1 MRRLLALFLALPCA
15 LVAETP
21 PPTYD
26 IVIYGGTSAA
36 VIAAVQAKKMGKT
49 VIVISPDKH
58 LGGLS
63 SGGLGFTD
71 SGDKSV
77 IGGLSRDFYHRV
89 WQTYQQ
95 PSAWKHE
102 AKEKFGNKGQG
113 TVAMDATERT
123 MWIFEPSVAEKVFE
137 DYVKEFKLTIE
148 RNEWLDRAHG
158 VEKQDGRIIAITTLS
173 KRRFAGR
180 MFIDATYEGDLM
192 AAAGVS
198 YTFGREPNA
207 AFDETLNGIQLGH
220 AKSHQ
225 FAGKVDP
232 YVIEGDPKS
241 GLLPRI
247 QNIPVGGQDGA
258 GDKKI
263 QAYNFRMCLTKV
275 AANRVEFPQPPGYDP
290 KQYALLARA
299 LAQGATHVFGK
310 FDLIPNAKTDTNNH
324 GPFSTDNI
332 GMNWDYPDAS
342 YERRREIIAEHRQY
356 QQGYLYFL
364 ANDASVPAKIR
375 EGFAQWGLAKDEFT
389 DNAHWPHQIYVREAR
404 RMTADV
410 VVNENHLKRK
420 IPTPRSVG
428 MGSYNMDSHNVQRIV
443 VKDAD
448 GKAYVRNEGDV
459 QVNPGRP
466 YPIEYGSI
474 IPKKDQCT
482 NLLVP
487 VCVSCTHIAYGSIR
501 MEPVF
506 MILGQSAATAAS
518 LAIDQ
523 KIAVQ
528 DVAYADLSAKLLAD
542 GQVLDRAAGPKAIR
556 REGKEL
562 PGITVDDADAKVTG
576 NWTESVASA
585 AFIGTGYRHDSKG
598 EHGPMTA
605 RFEAKLPKSGKYEVF
620 LALVPNINR
629 ASNAPVTIAHAGG
642 NTVLKVNLRD
652 KTANNLFSLGVYTF
666 DASQPASLT
675 IGNQGADGYVVIDAV
690 NWVPKP

>member
-1 MRRLLALFLALPCA
+1 MRRLFALFLALPCA

-36 VIAAVQAKKMGKT
+36 IIAAVQAKKMGKT
-49 VIVISPDKH
+49 VIVVSPDQH

-63 SGGLGFTD
+63 SGGLGWTD

-77 IGGLSRDFYHRV
+77 IGGLARDFYHRV
-89 WQTYQQ
+89 WQVYQQ
-95 PSAWKHE
+95 PRAWKHE
-102 AKEKFGNKGQG
+102 EREKFGNKGQG
-113 TVAMDATERT
+113 TVAMDAGSRT
-123 MWIFEPSVAEKVFE
+123 MWIFEPSVAEQVFE
-137 DYVKEFKLTIE
+137 GYVKEFGLVVE
-148 RNEWLDRAHG
+148 RDEWLDRAQG
-158 VEKQDGRIIAITTLS
+158 VAKTDGRITSLRTLS
-173 KRRFAGR
+173 GKTYRGR

-198 YTFGREPNA
+198 YTFGREANA
-207 AFDETLNGIQLGH
+207 AFGETLNGIQLAH

-232 YVIEGDPKS
+232 YVVEGDPKS

-247 QNIPVGGQDGA
+247 QDVPVGGQDGEA
-258 GDKKI
+258 DKKI

-389 DNAHWPHQIYVREAR
+389 DNGHWPHQIYVREAR

-443 VKDAD
+443 VKDAN

-466 YPIEYGSI
+466 YPIDYGALT
-474 IPKKDQCT
+474 PKKEQCA

-506 MILGQSAATAAS
+506 MILGQSAATAAC
-518 LAIDQ
+518 LALDEQ
-523 KIAVQ
+523 VAVQ
-528 DVAYADLSAKLLAD
+528 DVPYAGLLARLQAD
-542 GQVLDRAAGPKAIR
+542 GQIVDRLVVRNTRKDGAP
-556 REGKEL
+556 L
-562 PGITVDDADAKVTG
+562 PGVTVDDADAKLSGT
-576 NWTESVASA
+576 WTESTASP
-585 AFIGTGYRHDSKG
+585 AFVGHGYRHDAKG
-598 EHGPMTA
+598 EHGAVSA
-605 RFEAKLPKSGKYEVF
+605 RFETTLPKAGRYEVF
-620 LALVPNINR
+620 LALVPNPNR
-629 ASNAPVTIAHAGG
+629 ATHAEVRIDHAAGP
-642 NTVLKVNLRD
+642 TTRTVNLAKGPAD
-652 KTANNLFSLGVYTF
+652 NLVSLGTYDF
-666 DASQPASLT
+666 DGRAPAAVTLT
-675 IGNQGADGYVVIDAV
+675 NTGANGFVVIDAV
-690 NWVPKP
+690 NWQAR

>member
-1 MRRLLALFLALPCA
+1 MRRLLLLLLTIPS
-15 LVAETP
+15 LIQAEAP
-21 PPTYD
+21 QPTYD
-26 IVIYGGTSAA
+26 VVIYGGTSAA
-36 VIAAVQAKKMGKT
+36 IIAAVQAKKMGKT
-49 VIVISPDKH
+49 VIVVSPDHH

-89 WQTYQQ
+89 WQAYQT
-95 PSAWKHE
+95 PGAWKHE
-102 AKEKFGNKGQG
+102 AKEQFGNKGQG
-113 TVAMDATERT
+113 TVAMDASART
-123 MWIFEPSVAEKVFE
+123 MWIFEPSVAEKIFE
-137 DYVKEFKLTIE
+137 NYVKEFQLTVE
-148 RNEWLDRAHG
+148 RDEWLDRAQG
-158 VEKQDGRIIAITTLS
+158 VEKQDGRIVAMTTLS
-173 KRRFAGR
+173 HRRFAGR
-180 MFIDATYEGDLM
+180 VFIDATYEGDLM

-198 YTFGREPNA
+198 YTVGREPNA
-207 AFDETLNGIQLGH
+207 AFHETLNGIQLGH

-247 QNIPVGGQDGA
+247 QNIPSGGQDGA
-258 GDKKI
+258 GDQKI
-263 QAYNFRMCLTKV
+263 QAYNFRMCLTKI
-275 AANRVEFPQPPGYDP
+275 AANRVEFPKPPRYDP
-290 KQYALLARA
+290 KQYALLART
-299 LAQGATHVFGK
+299 LQQGSTHVFGK
-310 FDLIPNAKTDTNNH
+310 FDRIPNAKTDTNNH
-324 GPFSTDNI
+324 GPFSTDNL

-364 ANDASVPAKIR
+364 ANDPSVPAKIR

-389 DNAHWPHQIYVREAR
+389 DNANWPHQIYVREAR
-404 RMTADV
+404 RMTTDV

-420 IPTPRSVG
+420 IPTPRSIG

-448 GKAYVRNEGDV
+448 GKASVRNEGDV

-466 YPIEYGSI
+466 YPIEYGSLV
-474 IPKKDQCT
+474 PKRDQCT

-506 MILGQSAATAAS
+506 MILGQSAATAAC

-542 GQVLDRAAGPKAIR
+542 GQILDRPGRPKTVSRNA
-556 REGKEL
+556 KEL
-562 PGITVDDADAKVTG
+562 PGITVDDTDAKITG
-576 NWTESVASA
+576 IWTESDA
-585 AFIGTGYRHDSKG
+585 ATSFIGSGYLHEAKG
-598 EHGPMTA
+598 EHGPASA
-605 RFEAKLPKSGKYEVF
+605 RFEAKLPKSGQYEVF
-620 LALVPNINR
+620 LALVPNPNR
-629 ASNAPVTIAHAGG
+629 ASNVPVTIIHAGG
-642 NTVLKVNLRD
+642 TTEKKVSLKE
-652 KTANNLFSLGVYTF
+652 KTATNLLSLGVYTF
-666 DASQPASLT
+666 DATQPASVTLS
-675 IGNQGADGYVVIDAV
+675 NQGADGYVVIDAA
-690 NWVPKP
+690 NWTPRP

>member
-1 MRRLLALFLALPCA
+1 MLRLFALLLALPGLLR
-15 LVAETP
+15 AEAP
-21 PPTYD
+21 QPTYD
-26 IVIYGGTSAA
+26 IVVYGGTSAA
-36 VIAAVQAKKMGKT
+36 IIAAVQAKKMGKT
-49 VIVISPDKH
+49 VIVVSPDQH

-89 WQTYQQ
+89 WQAYQK
-95 PSAWKHE
+95 PEAWKHE

-113 TVAMDATERT
+113 TVAMDASERT

-137 DYVKEFKLTIE
+137 DYVKENQLIVE

-158 VEKQDGRIIAITTLS
+158 VEKQDGRIVAITTLS

-198 YTFGREPNA
+198 YTVGREANA
-207 AFDETLNGIQLGH
+207 AFDETLNGIQLAH

-225 FAGKVDP
+225 FTGKVDP
-232 YVIEGDPKS
+232 YLIEGDPKS

-247 QNIPVGGQDGA
+247 QEGPVGGKDGD

-275 AANRVEFPQPPGYDP
+275 AANRVEFPKPPGYDP

-299 LAQGATHVFGK
+299 LAQGSTHVFGK

-364 ANDASVPAKIR
+364 ANDPSVPAKIR

-389 DNAHWPHQIYVREAR
+389 DNGHWPHQIYVREAR

-448 GKAYVRNEGDV
+448 GRAYVRNEGDV

-466 YPIEYGSI
+466 YPIEYGSL
-474 IPKKDQCT
+474 IPKKAQCT

-523 KIAVQ
+523 KVAVQ
-528 DVAYADLSAKLLAD
+528 DVPYADLSAKLLAD
-542 GQVLDRAAGPKAIR
+542 GQILDRAAAPKAAR
-556 REGKEL
+556 REGNQL
-562 PGITVDDADAKVTG
+562 PGITVDDAEAKVTG
-576 NWTESVASA
+576 TWTESVASPS
-585 AFIGTGYRHDSKG
+585 FIGAGYRHDGKG
-598 EHGPMTA
+598 EHGPVTA
-605 RFEAKLPKSGKYEVF
+605 RFETKLPQPGKYEVF
-620 LALVPNINR
+620 LAVVPNANR
-629 ASNAPVTIAHAGG
+629 ASNAAVTIAHAGG
-642 NTVLKVNLRD
+642 TTAKKVNLKD
-652 KTANNLFSLGVYTF
+652 KTPTNLLSLGIYSF
-666 DASQPASLT
+666 ADNRPASVT
-675 IGNQGADGYVVIDAV
+675 IDNQGADGYVVIDAV
-690 NWVPKP
+690 NWVLKP

>member
-1 MRRLLALFLALPCA
+1 MRRLLALFCSLPAL
-15 LVAETP
+15 LRAEAP
-21 PPTYD
+21 APTYD
-26 IVIYGGTSAA
+26 VVVYGGTSAA
-36 VIAAVQAKKMGKT
+36 IIAAVQAKKMGKT

-89 WQTYQQ
+89 WQAYQQ
-95 PSAWKHE
+95 PGAWKHE

-148 RNEWLDRAHG
+148 RNEWLDRTHG
-158 VEKQDGRIIAITTLS
+158 VEKKDGRIIAITTLS

-247 QNIPVGGQDGA
+247 QDIPVGGQDGA

-275 AANRVEFPQPPGYDP
+275 AANRVEFPKPPGYDP

-299 LAQGATHVFGK
+299 LAQGSTYVFGK

-364 ANDASVPAKIR
+364 ANDPSVPAKIR
-375 EGFAQWGLAKDEFT
+375 ESFAQWGLAKDEFT
-389 DNAHWPHQIYVREAR
+389 DNGHWPHQIYVREAR

-443 VKDAD
+443 VRDAD

-466 YPIEYGSI
+466 YPIDYGALT
-474 IPKKDQCT
+474 PKKEQCA

-506 MILGQSAATAAS
+506 MILGQSAATAAC
-518 LAIDQ
+518 LALDQ
-523 KIAVQ
+523 QVAVQ
-528 DVAYADLSAKLLAD
+528 DVPYAGLLARLQSD
-542 GQVLDRAAGPKAIR
+542 GQIVDRLVVRNTRKDGTL
-556 REGKEL
+556 L
-562 PGITVDDADAKVTG
+562 PGVTVDDADAKLSGT
-576 NWTESVASA
+576 WTESTASP
-585 AFIGTGYRHDSKG
+585 AFVGPGYRHDAKG
-598 EHGPMTA
+598 EHGAASA
-605 RFEAKLPKSGKYEVF
+605 RFEAKLPKAGRYEVF
-620 LALVPNINR
+620 LALVPNLNR
-629 ASNAPVTIAHAGG
+629 ATNAEVRIDHAAGP
-642 NTVLKVNLRD
+642 TTRTVNLAKGPAD
-652 KTANNLFSLGVYTF
+652 NLVSLGTYDF
-666 DASQPASLT
+666 DGRTPAAVIVT
-675 IGNQGADGYVVIDAV
+675 NAGANGFVVIDAV
-690 NWVPKP
+690 NWQAR

>member
-1 MRRLLALFLALPCA
+1 MRRLLALFCTLPAL
-15 LVAETP
+15 LRAEAP
-21 PPTYD
+21 APTYD
-26 IVIYGGTSAA
+26 VVVYGGTSAA
-36 VIAAVQAKKMGKT
+36 IIAAVQAKKMGKT
-49 VIVISPDKH
+49 VIVVSPDRH

-63 SGGLGFTD
+63 SGGLGWTD

-77 IGGLSRDFYHRV
+77 IGGLARDFYHRV
-89 WQTYQQ
+89 WQAYQQ
-95 PSAWKHE
+95 PGAWKHE
-102 AKEKFGNKGQG
+102 AREKFGNKGQG
-113 TVAMDATERT
+113 TVAMDAGSRT
-123 MWIFEPSVAEKVFE
+123 MWIFEPSVAEQVFE
-137 DYVKEFKLTIE
+137 GYVKEFGLVVE
-148 RNEWLDRAHG
+148 RDEWLDRVQG
-158 VEKQDGRIIAITTLS
+158 VAKTDGRITSLRTLS
-173 KRRFAGR
+173 GKTYRGR

-198 YTFGREPNA
+198 YTFGREANA
-207 AFDETLNGIQLGH
+207 AFGETLNGIQLAH

-232 YVIEGDPKS
+232 YVVEGDPKS

-247 QNIPVGGQDGA
+247 QDVPVGGQDGA
-258 GDKKI
+258 ADKKI

-275 AANRVEFPQPPGYDP
+275 PANRVEFPRPPGYDP

-299 LAQGATHVFGK
+299 LAQGSTHVFGK

-364 ANDASVPAKIR
+364 ANDPSVPAKIR
-375 EGFAQWGLAKDEFT
+375 ESFAQWGLAKDEFT
-389 DNAHWPHQIYVREAR
+389 DNGHWPHQIYVREAR

-443 VKDAD
+443 VRDAD

-466 YPIEYGSI
+466 YPIDYGALT
-474 IPKKDQCT
+474 PKKEQCA

-506 MILGQSAATAAS
+506 MILGQSAATAAC
-518 LAIDQ
+518 LALDQ
-523 KIAVQ
+523 QVAVQ
-528 DVAYADLSAKLLAD
+528 DVPYAGLLARLQAD
-542 GQVLDRAAGPKAIR
+542 GQIVDRLVVRNTRKDGAP
-556 REGKEL
+556 L
-562 PGITVDDADAKVTG
+562 PGVTVDDADAQLTG
-576 NWTESVASA
+576 TWTESTASPS
-585 AFIGTGYRHDSKG
+585 FIGTGYRHDAKG
-598 EHGPMTA
+598 EHGAVSA
-605 RFEAKLPKSGKYEVF
+605 RFEAKLPKAGKYEVF
-620 LALVPNINR
+620 LALVPNLNR
-629 ASNAPVTIAHAGG
+629 ATNAEVRIEHAAGP
-642 NTVLKVNLRD
+642 TTRTVNLAKGPAD
-652 KTANNLFSLGVYTF
+652 NLVSLGTYDF
-666 DASQPASLT
+666 DGRTPAAVIVT
-675 IGNQGADGYVVIDAV
+675 NAGANGFVVVDAV
-690 NWVPKP
+690 NWQAR

>member
-1 MRRLLALFLALPCA
+1 MRRLLALFCTLPAL
-15 LVAETP
+15 LRAEAP
-21 PPTYD
+21 APTYD
-26 IVIYGGTSAA
+26 VVVYGGTSAA
-36 VIAAVQAKKMGKT
+36 IIAAVQAKKMGKT
-49 VIVISPDKH
+49 VIVVSPDRH

-63 SGGLGFTD
+63 SGGLGWTD

-77 IGGLSRDFYHRV
+77 IGGLARDFYHRV
-89 WQTYQQ
+89 WQAYQQ
-95 PSAWKHE
+95 PGAWKHE
-102 AKEKFGNKGQG
+102 AREKFGNKGQG
-113 TVAMDATERT
+113 TVAMDAGSRT
-123 MWIFEPSVAEKVFE
+123 MWIFEPSVAEQVFE
-137 DYVKEFKLTIE
+137 GYVKEFGLVVE
-148 RNEWLDRAHG
+148 RDEWLDRAQG
-158 VEKQDGRIIAITTLS
+158 VAKTDGRITSLRTLS
-173 KRRFAGR
+173 GKTYRGR

-198 YTFGREPNA
+198 YTFGREANA
-207 AFDETLNGIQLGH
+207 AFGETLNGIQLAH

-232 YVIEGDPKS
+232 YVVEGDPKS

-247 QNIPVGGQDGA
+247 QDVPVGGQDGA
-258 GDKKI
+258 ADKKI

-275 AANRVEFPQPPGYDP
+275 PANRVEFPRPPGYDP

-299 LAQGATHVFGK
+299 LAQGSTHVFGK

-364 ANDASVPAKIR
+364 ANDPSVPAKIR
-375 EGFAQWGLAKDEFT
+375 ESFAQWGLAKDEFT
-389 DNAHWPHQIYVREAR
+389 DNGHWPHQIYVREAR

-410 VVNENHLKRK
+410 VVNENHLKRR

-443 VKDAD
+443 VRDAD

-466 YPIEYGSI
+466 YPIDYGALT
-474 IPKKDQCT
+474 PKKEQCA

-506 MILGQSAATAAS
+506 MILGQSAGAAAA
-518 LAIDQ
+518 LAIDGGL
-523 KIAVQ
+523 AVQ
-528 DVAYADLSAKLLAD
+528 DVDYAKLRAILLKE
-542 GQVLDRAAGPKAIR
+542 GQLLD
-556 REGKEL
+556 
-562 PGITVDDADAKVTG
+562 
-576 NWTESVASA
+576 
-585 AFIGTGYRHDSKG
+585 
-598 EHGPMTA
+598 
-605 RFEAKLPKSGKYEVF
+605 
-620 LALVPNINR
+620 
-629 ASNAPVTIAHAGG
+629 
-642 NTVLKVNLRD
+642 
-652 KTANNLFSLGVYTF
+652 
-666 DASQPASLT
+666 
-675 IGNQGADGYVVIDAV
+675 
-690 NWVPKP
+690 

>member
-1 MRRLLALFLALPCA
+1 MRRLLALFCTLPAL
-15 LVAETP
+15 LRAEAP
-21 PPTYD
+21 APTYD
-26 IVIYGGTSAA
+26 VVVYGGTSAA
-36 VIAAVQAKKMGKT
+36 IIAAVQAKKMGKT
-49 VIVISPDKH
+49 VIVVSPDRH

-63 SGGLGFTD
+63 SGGLGWTD

-77 IGGLSRDFYHRV
+77 IGGLARDFYHRV
-89 WQTYQQ
+89 WQAYQQ
-95 PSAWKHE
+95 PGAWKHE
-102 AKEKFGNKGQG
+102 AREKFGNKGQG
-113 TVAMDATERT
+113 TVAMDAGSRT
-123 MWIFEPSVAEKVFE
+123 MWIFEPSVAEQVFE
-137 DYVKEFKLTIE
+137 GYVKEFGLVVE
-148 RNEWLDRAHG
+148 RDEWLDRAQG
-158 VEKQDGRIIAITTLS
+158 VAKTDGRITSLRTLS
-173 KRRFAGR
+173 GKTYRGR

-198 YTFGREPNA
+198 YTFGREANA
-207 AFDETLNGIQLGH
+207 AFGETLNGIQLAH

-232 YVIEGDPKS
+232 YVVEGDPKS

-247 QNIPVGGQDGA
+247 QDVPVGGQDGA
-258 GDKKI
+258 ADKKI

-275 AANRVEFPQPPGYDP
+275 PANRVEFPRPPGYDP

-299 LAQGATHVFGK
+299 LAQGSTHVFGK

-364 ANDASVPAKIR
+364 ANDPSVPAKIR
-375 EGFAQWGLAKDEFT
+375 ESFAQWGLAKDEFT
-389 DNAHWPHQIYVREAR
+389 DNGHWPHQIYVREAR

-443 VKDAD
+443 VRDAD

-466 YPIEYGSI
+466 YPIDYGALT
-474 IPKKDQCT
+474 PKKEQCA

-506 MILGQSAATAAS
+506 MILGQSAATAAC
-518 LAIDQ
+518 LALDQ
-523 KIAVQ
+523 QVAVQ
-528 DVAYADLSAKLLAD
+528 DVPYPGLLARLQAD
-542 GQVLDRAAGPKAIR
+542 GQIVDRLVVRNARKDGAP
-556 REGKEL
+556 L
-562 PGITVDDADAKVTG
+562 PGVTVDDADAQLTG
-576 NWTESVASA
+576 TWTESTASPS
-585 AFIGTGYRHDSKG
+585 FIGTGYRHDAKG
-598 EHGPMTA
+598 EHGAVSA
-605 RFEAKLPKSGKYEVF
+605 RFEAKLPKAGKYEVF
-620 LALVPNINR
+620 LALVPNVNR
-629 ASNAPVTIAHAGG
+629 ATNATITVAHAGG
-642 NTVLKVNLRD
+642 ADVRRWNLRD
-652 KTANNLFSLGVYTF
+652 KTANGLLSLGTYGF
-666 DASQPASLT
+666 DEQHPAVVT
-675 IGNQGADGYVVIDAV
+675 ISNQGADGFVVIDAV
-690 NWVPKP
+690 NWQTR

>member
-1 MRRLLALFLALPCA
+1 MRRLLALFCTLPAL
-15 LVAETP
+15 LRAEAP
-21 PPTYD
+21 APTYD
-26 IVIYGGTSAA
+26 VVVYGGTSAA
-36 VIAAVQAKKMGKT
+36 IIAAVQAKKMGKT
-49 VIVISPDKH
+49 VIVVSPDRH

-63 SGGLGFTD
+63 SGGLGWTD

-77 IGGLSRDFYHRV
+77 IGGLARDFYHRV
-89 WQTYQQ
+89 WQAYQQ
-95 PSAWKHE
+95 PGAWKHE
-102 AKEKFGNKGQG
+102 AREKFGNKGQG
-113 TVAMDATERT
+113 TVAMDAGSRT
-123 MWIFEPSVAEKVFE
+123 MWIFEPSVAEQVFE
-137 DYVKEFKLTIE
+137 GYVKEFGLVVE
-148 RNEWLDRAHG
+148 RDEWLDRAQG
-158 VEKQDGRIIAITTLS
+158 VAKTDGRITSLRTLS
-173 KRRFAGR
+173 GKTYRGR

-198 YTFGREPNA
+198 YTFGREANA
-207 AFDETLNGIQLGH
+207 AFGETLNGIQLAH

-232 YVIEGDPKS
+232 YVVEGDPKS

-247 QNIPVGGQDGA
+247 QDVPVGGQDGA
-258 GDKKI
+258 ADKKI

-275 AANRVEFPQPPGYDP
+275 PANRVEFPRPPGYDP

-299 LAQGATHVFGK
+299 LAQGSTHVFGK

-364 ANDASVPAKIR
+364 ANDPSVPAKIR
-375 EGFAQWGLAKDEFT
+375 ESFAQWGLAKDEFT
-389 DNAHWPHQIYVREAR
+389 DNGHWPHQIYVREAR

-410 VVNENHLKRK
+410 VVNENHLKRR

-443 VKDAD
+443 VRDAD

-466 YPIEYGSI
+466 YPIDYGALT
-474 IPKKDQCT
+474 PKKEQCA

-506 MILGQSAATAAS
+506 MILGQSAATAAC
-518 LAIDQ
+518 LALDQ
-523 KIAVQ
+523 QVAVQ
-528 DVAYADLSAKLLAD
+528 DVPYPGLLARLQAD
-542 GQVLDRAAGPKAIR
+542 GQIVDRLVVRNARKDGAP
-556 REGKEL
+556 L
-562 PGITVDDADAKVTG
+562 PGVTVDDADAQLTG
-576 NWTESVASA
+576 TWTESTASPS
-585 AFIGTGYRHDSKG
+585 FIGTGYRHDAKG
-598 EHGPMTA
+598 EHGAVSA
-605 RFEAKLPKSGKYEVF
+605 RFEAKLPKAGKYEVF
-620 LALVPNINR
+620 LALVPNVNR
-629 ASNAPVTIAHAGG
+629 ATNATITVAHAGG
-642 NTVLKVNLRD
+642 ADVRRWNLRD
-652 KTANNLFSLGVYTF
+652 KTANGLLSLGTYGF
-666 DASQPASLT
+666 DEQHPAVVT
-675 IGNQGADGYVVIDAV
+675 ISNQGADGFVVIDAV
-690 NWVPKP
+690 NWQTR

>member
-1 MRRLLALFLALPCA
+1 MRRLLALFCTLPAL
-15 LVAETP
+15 LRAEAP
-21 PPTYD
+21 APTYD
-26 IVIYGGTSAA
+26 VVVYGGTSAA
-36 VIAAVQAKKMGKT
+36 IIAAVQAKKMGKT
-49 VIVISPDKH
+49 VIVVSPDRH

-63 SGGLGFTD
+63 SGGLGWTD

-77 IGGLSRDFYHRV
+77 IGGLARDFYHRV
-89 WQTYQQ
+89 WQAYQQ
-95 PSAWKHE
+95 PGAWKHE
-102 AKEKFGNKGQG
+102 AREKFGNKGQG
-113 TVAMDATERT
+113 TVAMDAGSRT
-123 MWIFEPSVAEKVFE
+123 MWIFEPSVAEQVFE
-137 DYVKEFKLTIE
+137 GYVKEFGLLVE
-148 RNEWLDRAHG
+148 RDEWLDRAQG
-158 VEKQDGRIIAITTLS
+158 VAKTDGRITSLRTLS
-173 KRRFAGR
+173 GKTYRGR

-198 YTFGREPNA
+198 YTFGREANA
-207 AFDETLNGIQLGH
+207 AFGETLNGIQLAH

-232 YVIEGDPKS
+232 YVVEGDPKS

-247 QNIPVGGQDGA
+247 QDVPVGGQDGA
-258 GDKKI
+258 ADKKI

-275 AANRVEFPQPPGYDP
+275 PANRVDFPRPPGYDP

-299 LAQGATHVFGK
+299 LAQGSTHVFGK

-356 QQGYLYFL
+356 QQGYLFFL
-364 ANDASVPAKIR
+364 ANDPSVPAKIR
-375 EGFAQWGLAKDEFT
+375 ESFAQWGLAKDEFT
-389 DNAHWPHQIYVREAR
+389 DNGHWPHQIYVREAR

-443 VKDAD
+443 VRDAD

-466 YPIEYGSI
+466 YPIDYGALT
-474 IPKKDQCT
+474 PKKEQCA

-506 MILGQSAATAAS
+506 MILGQSAATAAC
-518 LAIDQ
+518 LALDQ
-523 KIAVQ
+523 QVAVQ
-528 DVAYADLSAKLLAD
+528 DVPYPGLLARLQAD
-542 GQVLDRAAGPKAIR
+542 GQIVDRLVVRNARKDGSA
-556 REGKEL
+556 L
-562 PGITVDDADAKVTG
+562 PGVTVDDADAQLTG
-576 NWTESVASA
+576 TWTESTASPS
-585 AFIGTGYRHDSKG
+585 FIGTGYRHDAKG
-598 EHGPMTA
+598 EHGAVSA
-605 RFEAKLPKSGKYEVF
+605 RFEAKLPKAGKYEVF
-620 LALVPNINR
+620 LALVPNPNR
-629 ASNAPVTIAHAGG
+629 ATNAEVRIEHAAGP
-642 NTVLKVNLRD
+642 TTRTVNLAKGPAD
-652 KTANNLFSLGVYTF
+652 NLVSLGTYDF
-666 DASQPASLT
+666 DGRTPAAVIVT
-675 IGNQGADGYVVIDAV
+675 NAGANGFVVVDAV
-690 NWVPKP
+690 NWQAR

>member
-1 MRRLLALFLALPCA
+1 MLRLLILLLTLPS
-15 LVAETP
+15 LLRAEAP
-21 PPTYD
+21 QPTYD
-26 IVIYGGTSAA
+26 IVVYGGTSAA
-36 VIAAVQAKKMGKT
+36 IIAAVQAKKMGKT
-49 VIVISPDKH
+49 VIVISPDQH

-89 WQTYQQ
+89 WQAYQK
-95 PSAWKHE
+95 PEAWKHE

-113 TVAMDATERT
+113 TVAMDASERT

-137 DYVKEFKLTIE
+137 DYVKEYQLPVE

-158 VEKQDGRIIAITTLS
+158 VEKQDGRIVAITTLS

-198 YTFGREPNA
+198 YTFGREANA

-232 YVIEGDPKS
+232 YVIEGDPRS

-247 QNIPVGGQDGA
+247 QEGPVGGKDGEA
-258 GDKKI
+258 DKKI

-275 AANRVEFPQPPGYDP
+275 AANRVEFPKPPGYDP

-299 LAQGATHVFGK
+299 LAQGSTHVFGK

-364 ANDASVPAKIR
+364 ANDPAVPAKIR

-389 DNAHWPHQIYVREAR
+389 DNGHWPHQIYVREAR

-420 IPTPRSVG
+420 LPTPRSVG

-466 YPIEYGSI
+466 YPIEYGSLV
-474 IPKKDQCT
+474 PKKDQCT

-528 DVAYADLSAKLLAD
+528 DVPYADLSAKLLAD
-542 GQVLDRAAGPKAIR
+542 GQVLDRAAGPKAVR
-556 REGKEL
+556 REAKEL

-576 NWTESVASA
+576 TWTESVASPS
-585 AFIGTGYRHDSKG
+585 FIGAGYRHDGKG
-598 EHGPMTA
+598 ENGPVAA
-605 RFEAKLPKSGKYEVF
+605 RFETKLPKSGNYEVF
-620 LALVPNINR
+620 LALVPNTNR
-629 ASNAPVTIAHAGG
+629 ASNAAVTIAHARGV
-642 NTVLKVNLRD
+642 TEKKVNLKDR
-652 KTANNLFSLGVYTF
+652 TPANLLSLGIYTF
-666 DASQPASLT
+666 TDTLPASVT
-675 IGNQGADGYVVIDAV
+675 VGNQGADGYVVIDAV
-690 NWVPKP
+690 NWVLKP

>member
-1 MRRLLALFLALPCA
+1 MRRLLALLCTLPG
-15 LVAETP
+15 LLRAEAP
-21 PPTYD
+21 APTYD
-26 IVIYGGTSAA
+26 VVVYGGTSAA
-36 VIAAVQAKKMGKT
+36 IIAAVQAKKMGKT
-49 VIVISPDKH
+49 VVVVSPDKH

-89 WQTYQQ
+89 WREYQK
-95 PSAWKHE
+95 PEAWRHE

-113 TVAMDATERT
+113 TVAMDAGERT

-137 DYVKEFKLTIE
+137 DYVKEFGLVVE
-148 RNEWLDRAHG
+148 RDEWLDRAQG
-158 VEKQDGRIIAITTLS
+158 VEKRDGRITSLRTLS
-173 KRRFAGR
+173 GKTYRGR

-207 AFDETLNGIQLGH
+207 AFGETLNGIQLAH

-232 YVIEGDPKS
+232 YVVEGDPSS

-247 QNIPVGGQDGA
+247 QDIPVGGRDGE

-275 AANRVEFPQPPGYDP
+275 PANRMEFPRPPGYDP

-299 LAQGATHVFGK
+299 LAQGSTHVFGK

-332 GMNWDYPDAS
+332 GMNWDYPEAT
-342 YERRREIIAEHRQY
+342 YERRREIIAEHRRY

-364 ANDASVPAKIR
+364 ANDPSVPAKIR
-375 EGFAQWGLAKDEFT
+375 ESFAQWGLAKDEFT
-389 DNAHWPHQIYVREAR
+389 DNGHWPHQIYVREAR

-443 VKDAD
+443 VRDAD

-466 YPIEYGSI
+466 YPIDYGAL
-474 IPKKDQCT
+474 IPKKEQCA

-506 MILGQSAATAAS
+506 MILGQSAATAAA

-523 KIAVQ
+523 GVAVQ
-528 DVAYADLSAKLLAD
+528 DVPFADLSAKLLAD
-542 GQVLDRAAGPKAIR
+542 GQVLDRAAGPKAVR
-556 REGKEL
+556 RDAKEL
-562 PGITVDDADAKVTG
+562 PGVTVDDADAQLTG
-576 NWTESVASA
+576 TWTESTASPS
-585 AFIGTGYRHDSKG
+585 FIGTGYRHDAKG
-598 EHGPMTA
+598 EHGAVSA
-605 RFEAKLPKSGKYEVF
+605 RFEAKLPKAGKYEVF
-620 LALVPNINR
+620 LALVPNANR
-629 ASNAPVTIAHAGG
+629 ASNATIMVAHAGG
-642 NTVLKVNLRD
+642 ADVRRWNLRD
-652 KTANNLFSLGVYTF
+652 KTANGLLSLGTF
-666 DASQPASLT
+666 GFDEQHPAVVT
-675 IGNQGADGYVVIDAV
+675 ISNQGADGFVVIDAV
-690 NWVPKP
+690 NWQTR

>member
-1 MRRLLALFLALPCA
+1 MRRLLALFCTLPAL
-15 LVAETP
+15 LRAEAPAT
-21 PPTYD
+21 TYD
-26 IVIYGGTSAA
+26 VVVYGGTSAA
-36 VIAAVQAKKMGKT
+36 IIAAVQAKKMGKS
-49 VIVISPDKH
+49 VIVVSPDRH

-63 SGGLGFTD
+63 SGGLGWTD

-77 IGGLSRDFYHRV
+77 IGGLARDFYHRV
-89 WQTYQQ
+89 WQAYQQ
-95 PSAWKHE
+95 PGAWKHE
-102 AKEKFGNKGQG
+102 AREKFGNKGQG
-113 TVAMDATERT
+113 TVAMDAGSRT

-137 DYVKEFKLTIE
+137 GYVKEFGLVVE
-148 RNEWLDRAHG
+148 RDEWLDRAQG
-158 VEKQDGRIIAITTLS
+158 VEKRDGRITSLRTLS
-173 KRRFAGR
+173 GKTYRGR

-198 YTFGREPNA
+198 YTFGREANA
-207 AFDETLNGIQLGH
+207 AFGETLNGIQLAH

-232 YVIEGDPKS
+232 YVVEGDPKS

-247 QNIPVGGQDGA
+247 QDVPVGGQDGA
-258 GDKKI
+258 ADKKI

-275 AANRVEFPQPPGYDP
+275 PANRVEFPRPPGYDP

-299 LAQGATHVFGK
+299 LAQGSTHVFGK

-364 ANDASVPAKIR
+364 ANDPSVPAKIR
-375 EGFAQWGLAKDEFT
+375 ESFAQWGLAKDEFT
-389 DNAHWPHQIYVREAR
+389 DNGHWPHQIYVREAR

-443 VKDAD
+443 VRDAD

-466 YPIEYGSI
+466 YPIDYGALT
-474 IPKKDQCT
+474 PKKEQCA

-506 MILGQSAATAAS
+506 MILGQSAATAAC
-518 LAIDQ
+518 LALDQ
-523 KIAVQ
+523 QVAVQ
-528 DVAYADLSAKLLAD
+528 DVPYPGLLARLQAD
-542 GQVLDRAAGPKAIR
+542 GQIVDRLVVRNTRKDGAP
-556 REGKEL
+556 L
-562 PGITVDDADAKVTG
+562 PGVTVDDADAQLTG
-576 NWTESVASA
+576 TWTESTASPS
-585 AFIGTGYRHDSKG
+585 FIGTGYRHDAKG
-598 EHGPMTA
+598 EHGAVSA
-605 RFEAKLPKSGKYEVF
+605 RFEAKLPKAGKYEVF
-620 LALVPNINR
+620 LALVPNPNR
-629 ASNAPVTIAHAGG
+629 ATNAEVRIEHAAGPS
-642 NTVLKVNLRD
+642 TRTVNLAKGPAD
-652 KTANNLFSLGVYTF
+652 NLVSLGTYDF
-666 DASQPASLT
+666 DGRTPAAVIVT
-675 IGNQGADGYVVIDAV
+675 NAGANGFVVVDAV
-690 NWVPKP
+690 NWQAR

>member
-1 MRRLLALFLALPCA
+1 MLRLFALLLALPGLLR
-15 LVAETP
+15 AEAP
-21 PPTYD
+21 QPTYD
-26 IVIYGGTSAA
+26 IVVYGGTSAA
-36 VIAAVQAKKMGKT
+36 IIAAVQAKKMGKT
-49 VIVISPDKH
+49 VIVVSPDQH

-89 WQTYQQ
+89 WQAYQK
-95 PSAWKHE
+95 PEAWKHE

-113 TVAMDATERT
+113 TVAMDASERT

-137 DYVKEFKLTIE
+137 DYVKENQLIVD

-158 VEKQDGRIIAITTLS
+158 VEKQDGRIVAITTLS

-198 YTFGREPNA
+198 YTVGREANA
-207 AFDETLNGIQLGH
+207 AFDETLNGIQLAH

-225 FAGKVDP
+225 FTGKVDP

-247 QNIPVGGQDGA
+247 QEGPVGGKDGD

-275 AANRVEFPQPPGYDP
+275 AANRVEFPKPPGYDP

-299 LAQGATHVFGK
+299 LAQGSTHVFGK

-364 ANDASVPAKIR
+364 ANDPSVPAKIR

-389 DNAHWPHQIYVREAR
+389 DNGHWPHQIYVREAR
-404 RMTADV
+404 RMSADV

-448 GKAYVRNEGDV
+448 G
-459 QVNPGRP
+459 
-466 YPIEYGSI
+466 
-474 IPKKDQCT
+474 
-482 NLLVP
+482 
-487 VCVSCTHIAYGSIR
+487 
-501 MEPVF
+501 
-506 MILGQSAATAAS
+506 
-518 LAIDQ
+518 
-523 KIAVQ
+523 
-528 DVAYADLSAKLLAD
+528 
-542 GQVLDRAAGPKAIR
+542 
-556 REGKEL
+556 
-562 PGITVDDADAKVTG
+562 
-576 NWTESVASA
+576 
-585 AFIGTGYRHDSKG
+585 
-598 EHGPMTA
+598 
-605 RFEAKLPKSGKYEVF
+605 
-620 LALVPNINR
+620 
-629 ASNAPVTIAHAGG
+629 
-642 NTVLKVNLRD
+642 
-652 KTANNLFSLGVYTF
+652 
-666 DASQPASLT
+666 
-675 IGNQGADGYVVIDAV
+675 
-690 NWVPKP
+690 

>member
-1 MRRLLALFLALPCA
+1 MRRLLALLCILPG
-15 LVAETP
+15 LLRAEAP
-21 PPTYD
+21 VPTYD
-26 IVIYGGTSAA
+26 VVVYGGTSAA
-36 VIAAVQAKKMGKT
+36 IIAAVQAKKMGKT
-49 VIVISPDKH
+49 VIVVSPDQH

-63 SGGLGFTD
+63 SGGLGWTD

-89 WQTYQQ
+89 WQAYQR
-95 PSAWKHE
+95 PEAWKHE
-102 AKEKFGNKGQG
+102 PREKFGNKGQG
-113 TVAMDATERT
+113 TVAMDAGERT
-123 MWIFEPSVAEKVFE
+123 MWIFEPSVAEAVFE
-137 DYVKEFKLTIE
+137 GYVKDFQLIVE
-148 RNEWLDRAHG
+148 RDEWLDRARG
-158 VEKQDGRIIAITTLS
+158 VAKTDGRITSLRTLS
-173 KRRFAGR
+173 GKTYRGR

-207 AFDETLNGIQLGH
+207 AFDETLNGIQLAH

-232 YVIEGDPKS
+232 YVVEGDPTS

-247 QNIPVGGQDGA
+247 QDIPVGGKDGA
-258 GDKKI
+258 GDRKI

-275 AANRVEFPQPPGYDP
+275 DANRVPFPRPAGYDP

-299 LAQGATHVFGK
+299 LQQGATHVFGK

-342 YERRREIIAEHRQY
+342 YERRREIVAEHRQY

-364 ANDASVPAKIR
+364 ANDPAVPAKIR
-375 EGFAQWGLAKDEFT
+375 EAFAQWGLAKDEFT
-389 DNAHWPHQIYVREAR
+389 DNGHWPHQIYVREAR

-466 YPIEYGSI
+466 YPIDYGALV
-474 IPKKDQCT
+474 PKKAECA

-506 MILGQSAATAAS
+506 MILGQSAATAAI
-518 LAIDQ
+518 LALDQ
-523 KIAVQ
+523 GVAVQ
-528 DVAYADLSAKLLAD
+528 DVPYADLSARLLAD
-542 GQVLDRAAGPKAIR
+542 GQILDKAAGPRPVR
-556 REGKEL
+556 RDPKEL
-562 PGITVDDADAKVTG
+562 PGITVDDADAKLSG
-576 NWTESVASA
+576 AWTESTASP
-585 AFIGTGYRHDSKG
+585 AFVGPGYRHDAKG
-598 EHGPMTA
+598 EHGAVSA
-605 RFEAKLPKSGKYEVF
+605 RFEATLPKAGRYEVF
-620 LALVPNINR
+620 LALVPNPNR
-629 ASNAPVTIAHAGG
+629 ATNAEVRIDHAAGP
-642 NTVLKVNLRD
+642 TTRTVNLAKGPAD
-652 KTANNLFSLGVYTF
+652 NLISLGTYDF
-666 DASQPASLT
+666 DGRSPAAV
-675 IGNQGADGYVVIDAV
+675 IVNNAGANGFVVIDAV
-690 NWVPKP
+690 NWQAR

>member
-1 MRRLLALFLALPCA
+1 MRRLLALFCTLPAL
-15 LVAETP
+15 LHAEAP
-21 PPTYD
+21 APTYD
-26 IVIYGGTSAA
+26 VVVYGGTSAA
-36 VIAAVQAKKMGKT
+36 IIAAVQAKKMGKT
-49 VIVISPDKH
+49 VIVVSPDRH

-63 SGGLGFTD
+63 SGGLGWTD

-77 IGGLSRDFYHRV
+77 IGGLARDFYHRV
-89 WQTYQQ
+89 WQAYQQ
-95 PSAWKHE
+95 PGAWKHE
-102 AKEKFGNKGQG
+102 AREKFGNKGQG
-113 TVAMDATERT
+113 TVAMDAGSRT
-123 MWIFEPSVAEKVFE
+123 MWIFEPSVAEQVFE
-137 DYVKEFKLTIE
+137 GYVKEFGLLVE
-148 RNEWLDRAHG
+148 RDEWLDRAQG
-158 VEKQDGRIIAITTLS
+158 VEKRDGRITSLRTLS
-173 KRRFAGR
+173 GKTYRGR

-198 YTFGREPNA
+198 YTFGREANA
-207 AFDETLNGIQLGH
+207 AFGETLNGIQLAH

-232 YVIEGDPKS
+232 YVVEGDPKS

-247 QNIPVGGQDGA
+247 QDVPVGGQDGA
-258 GDKKI
+258 ADKKI

-275 AANRVEFPQPPGYDP
+275 PANRVDFPRPPGYDP

-299 LAQGATHVFGK
+299 LAQGSTHVFGK

-364 ANDASVPAKIR
+364 ANDPSVPAKIR
-375 EGFAQWGLAKDEFT
+375 ESFAQWGLAKDEFT
-389 DNAHWPHQIYVREAR
+389 DNGHWPHQIYVREAR

-443 VKDAD
+443 VRDAD

-466 YPIEYGSI
+466 YPIDYGALT
-474 IPKKDQCT
+474 PKKEQCA

-506 MILGQSAATAAS
+506 MILGQSAATAAC
-518 LAIDQ
+518 LALDQ
-523 KIAVQ
+523 QVAVQ
-528 DVAYADLSAKLLAD
+528 DVPYAGLLARLQAD
-542 GQVLDRAAGPKAIR
+542 GQIVDRLVVRNTRKDGAP
-556 REGKEL
+556 L
-562 PGITVDDADAKVTG
+562 PGVTVDDADAQLTG
-576 NWTESVASA
+576 TWTESTASPS
-585 AFIGTGYRHDSKG
+585 FIGTGYRHDAKG
-598 EHGPMTA
+598 EHGAVSA
-605 RFEAKLPKSGKYEVF
+605 RFEAKLPKAGKYEVF
-620 LALVPNINR
+620 LALVPNPNR
-629 ASNAPVTIAHAGG
+629 ATNAEVRIEHAAGPS
-642 NTVLKVNLRD
+642 TRTVNLAKGPAD
-652 KTANNLFSLGVYTF
+652 NLVSLGTYDF
-666 DASQPASLT
+666 DGRTPAAVIVT
-675 IGNQGADGYVVIDAV
+675 NAGANGFVVVDAV
-690 NWVPKP
+690 NWQAR

>member
-1 MRRLLALFLALPCA
+1 MRRLLALLCILPG
-15 LVAETP
+15 LLRAEAP
-21 PPTYD
+21 VPTYD
-26 IVIYGGTSAA
+26 VVVYGGTSAA
-36 VIAAVQAKKMGKT
+36 IIAAVQAKKMGKT
-49 VIVISPDKH
+49 VIVVSPDKH

-63 SGGLGFTD
+63 SGGLGWTD

-89 WQTYQQ
+89 WQAYQR
-95 PSAWKHE
+95 PEAWKHE
-102 AKEKFGNKGQG
+102 PREKFGNKGQG
-113 TVAMDATERT
+113 TVAMDAGERT
-123 MWIFEPSVAEKVFE
+123 MWIFEPSVAEAVFE
-137 DYVKEFKLTIE
+137 GYLKDFQLIVE
-148 RNEWLDRAHG
+148 RDEWLDRARG
-158 VEKQDGRIIAITTLS
+158 VEKAGGRITSIRTLS
-173 KRRFAGR
+173 GKTYRGR
-180 MFIDATYEGDLM
+180 VFIDATYEGDLM

-207 AFDETLNGIQLGH
+207 AFDETLNGIQLAH

-247 QNIPVGGQDGA
+247 QDIPVGGKDGE
-258 GDKKI
+258 GDRKI
-263 QAYNFRMCLTKV
+263 QAYNFRMCLTK
-275 AANRVEFPQPPGYDP
+275 ADANRVPFPRPAGYDP

-299 LAQGATHVFGK
+299 LQQGATHVFGK

-342 YERRREIIAEHRQY
+342 YERRREIVAEHRQY

-364 ANDASVPAKIR
+364 ANDPAVPAKIR
-375 EGFAQWGLAKDEFT
+375 EAFAQWGLAKDEFT
-389 DNAHWPHQIYVREAR
+389 DNGHWPHQIYVREAR

-466 YPIEYGSI
+466 YPIDYGALV
-474 IPKKDQCT
+474 PKKAECA

-506 MILGQSAATAAS
+506 MILGQSAATAAV
-518 LAIDQ
+518 LALDQ
-523 KIAVQ
+523 GVAVQ
-528 DVAYADLSAKLLAD
+528 DVPYADLSARLLAD
-542 GQVLDRAAGPKAIR
+542 GQILDKAAGPRPVR
-556 REGKEL
+556 RDPKEL
-562 PGITVDDADAKVTG
+562 PGITVDDAEAKLTG
-576 NWTESVASA
+576 TWTESGASPA
-585 AFIGTGYRHDSKG
+585 YLGVGYRHDAKG
-598 EHGPMTA
+598 EHGAVTA
-605 RFEAKLPKSGKYEVF
+605 TFATPLPKAGKYEVF
-620 LALVPNINR
+620 LAVVPNANR
-629 ASNAPVTIAHAGG
+629 ATNARVTVRHAAGS
-642 NTVLKVNLRD
+642 TEVAVNLS
-652 KTANNLFSLGVYTF
+652 KGPAGNLVSLGTYEF
-666 DASQPASLT
+666 AADQPASVT
-675 IGNQGADGYVVIDAV
+675 IGNAGANGFVVIDAV
-690 NWVPKP
+690 NWQAR

>member
-1 MRRLLALFLALPCA
+1 MRRLLALFCTLPAL
-15 LVAETP
+15 LRAEAP
-21 PPTYD
+21 APTYD
-26 IVIYGGTSAA
+26 VVVYGGTSAA
-36 VIAAVQAKKMGKT
+36 IIAAVQAKKMGKT
-49 VIVISPDKH
+49 VIVVSPDRH

-63 SGGLGFTD
+63 SGGLGWTD

-77 IGGLSRDFYHRV
+77 IGGLARDFYHRV
-89 WQTYQQ
+89 WQAYQQ
-95 PSAWKHE
+95 PGAWKHE
-102 AKEKFGNKGQG
+102 AREKFGNKGQG
-113 TVAMDATERT
+113 TVAMDAGSRT
-123 MWIFEPSVAEKVFE
+123 MWIFEPSVAEQVFE
-137 DYVKEFKLTIE
+137 GYVKEFGLVVE
-148 RNEWLDRAHG
+148 RDEWLDRAQG
-158 VEKQDGRIIAITTLS
+158 VAKTDGRITSLRTLS
-173 KRRFAGR
+173 GKTYRGR

-198 YTFGREPNA
+198 YTFGREANA
-207 AFDETLNGIQLGH
+207 AFGETLNGIQLAH

-232 YVIEGDPKS
+232 YVVEGDPKS

-247 QNIPVGGQDGA
+247 QDVPVGGQDGA
-258 GDKKI
+258 ADKKI

-275 AANRVEFPQPPGYDP
+275 PANRVEFPRPPGYDP

-299 LAQGATHVFGK
+299 LAQGSTHVFGK

-364 ANDASVPAKIR
+364 ANDPSVPAKIR
-375 EGFAQWGLAKDEFT
+375 ESFAQWGLAKDEFT
-389 DNAHWPHQIYVREAR
+389 DNGHWPHQIYVREAR

-410 VVNENHLKRK
+410 VVNENHLKRR

-443 VKDAD
+443 VRDAD

-466 YPIEYGSI
+466 YPIDYGALT
-474 IPKKDQCT
+474 PKKEQCA

-506 MILGQSAATAAS
+506 MILGQSAATAAC
-518 LAIDQ
+518 LALDQ
-523 KIAVQ
+523 QVAVQ
-528 DVAYADLSAKLLAD
+528 DVPYAGLLARLQAD
-542 GQVLDRAAGPKAIR
+542 GQIVDRLVVRNTRKDGAP
-556 REGKEL
+556 L
-562 PGITVDDADAKVTG
+562 PGVTVDDADAQLTG
-576 NWTESVASA
+576 TWTESTASPS
-585 AFIGTGYRHDSKG
+585 FIGTGYRHDAKG
-598 EHGPMTA
+598 EHGAVSA
-605 RFEAKLPKSGKYEVF
+605 RFEAKLPKAGKYEVF
-620 LALVPNINR
+620 LALVPNVNR
-629 ASNAPVTIAHAGG
+629 ATNATITVAHAGG
-642 NTVLKVNLRD
+642 ADVRRWNLRD
-652 KTANNLFSLGVYTF
+652 KTANGLLSLGTYGF
-666 DASQPASLT
+666 DEQHPAVVT
-675 IGNQGADGYVVIDAV
+675 ISNQGADGFVVIDAV
-690 NWVPKP
+690 NWQTR

>member
-1 MRRLLALFLALPCA
+1 MRRLLALLCTLPG
-15 LVAETP
+15 LLRAEAP
-21 PPTYD
+21 APTYD
-26 IVIYGGTSAA
+26 VVVYGGTSAA
-36 VIAAVQAKKMGKT
+36 IIAAVQAKKMGKT
-49 VIVISPDKH
+49 VIVISPDQH

-63 SGGLGFTD
+63 SGGLGWTD

-89 WQTYQQ
+89 WQAYQR
-95 PSAWKHE
+95 PEAWKHE
-102 AKEKFGNKGQG
+102 PREKFGNKGQG
-113 TVAMDATERT
+113 TVAMDAGERT
-123 MWIFEPSVAEKVFE
+123 MWIFEPSVAEQVFE
-137 DYVKEFKLTIE
+137 GYVKEFGLVVE
-148 RNEWLDRAHG
+148 RDEWLDRAQG
-158 VEKQDGRIIAITTLS
+158 VAKTDGRITSLRTLS
-173 KRRFAGR
+173 GKTYRGR

-207 AFDETLNGIQLGH
+207 AFDETLNGIQLAH

-232 YVIEGDPKS
+232 YVVEGDPTS

-247 QNIPVGGQDGA
+247 QDIPVGGKDGE
-258 GDKKI
+258 GDRKI

-275 AANRVEFPQPPGYDP
+275 DANRVPFPKPPGYDP

-299 LAQGATHVFGK
+299 LQQGATHVFGK

-342 YERRREIIAEHRQY
+342 YERRREIVAEHRQY

-364 ANDASVPAKIR
+364 ANDPGVPAKIR
-375 EGFAQWGLAKDEFT
+375 EAFALWGLAKDEFT
-389 DNAHWPHQIYVREAR
+389 DNGYWPHQIYVREAR

-443 VKDAD
+443 VRDAD

-466 YPIEYGSI
+466 YPIDYGALV
-474 IPKKDQCT
+474 PKKAECA

-506 MILGQSAATAAS
+506 MILGQSAATAAI
-518 LAIDQ
+518 LALDQ
-523 KIAVQ
+523 GVAVQ
-528 DVAYADLSAKLLAD
+528 DVPYADLSARLLAD
-542 GQVLDRAAGPKAIR
+542 GQILDKAAGPRPVR
-556 REGKEL
+556 RAPKEL
-562 PGITVDDADAKVTG
+562 PGITVDDADAKLTG
-576 NWTESVASA
+576 TWTESTASP
-585 AFIGTGYRHDSKG
+585 AFVGLGYRHDAKG
-598 EHGPMTA
+598 EHGAVSA
-605 RFEAKLPKSGKYEVF
+605 RFEATLPKAGRYEVF
-620 LALVPNINR
+620 LALVPNPNR
-629 ASNAPVTIAHAGG
+629 ATNAEVRIDHAAGP
-642 NTVLKVNLRD
+642 TTRTVNLAKGPAD
-652 KTANNLFSLGVYTF
+652 NLVSLGTYDF
-666 DASQPASLT
+666 DGRSPAAV
-675 IGNQGADGYVVIDAV
+675 IVNNAGANGFVVIDAV
-690 NWVPKP
+690 NWRAR

>member
-1 MRRLLALFLALPCA
+1 MHRLFALFLALPCA

-36 VIAAVQAKKMGKT
+36 IIAAVQAKKMGKT
-49 VIVISPDKH
+49 VIVVSPDQH

-63 SGGLGFTD
+63 SGGLGWTD

-77 IGGLSRDFYHRV
+77 IGGLARDFYHRV
-89 WQTYQQ
+89 WQVYQQ
-95 PSAWKHE
+95 PRAWKHE
-102 AKEKFGNKGQG
+102 EREKFGNKGQG
-113 TVAMDATERT
+113 TVAMDAGSRT
-123 MWIFEPSVAEKVFE
+123 MWIFEPSVAEQVFE
-137 DYVKEFKLTIE
+137 DYVKEFGLVVE
-148 RNEWLDRAHG
+148 RDEWLDRAQG
-158 VEKQDGRIIAITTLS
+158 VAKTDGRITSLRTLS
-173 KRRFAGR
+173 GKTYRGR

-198 YTFGREPNA
+198 YTFGREANA
-207 AFDETLNGIQLGH
+207 AFGETLNGIQLAH

-232 YVIEGDPKS
+232 YVVEGNPKS

-247 QNIPVGGQDGA
+247 QDVPVGGQDGEA
-258 GDKKI
+258 DKKI

-389 DNAHWPHQIYVREAR
+389 DNGHWPHQIYVREAR

-576 NWTESVASA
+576 TWTESVASA

-598 EHGPMTA
+598 EHGHMTA
-605 RFEAKLPKSGKYEVF
+605 RFEAKLPQPGKYEIF

-629 ASNAPVTIAHAGG
+629 ATNAPVTIAHAGG

-652 KTANNLFSLGVYTF
+652 KTADNLFSLGVYTF
-666 DASQPASLT
+666 DASQPASVT

>member
-1 MRRLLALFLALPCA
+1 MRRLLALLCTLPG
-15 LVAETP
+15 LLRAEAP
-21 PPTYD
+21 APTYD
-26 IVIYGGTSAA
+26 IVVYGGTSAA
-36 VIAAVQAKKMGKT
+36 IIAAVQAKKMGKS
-49 VIVISPDKH
+49 VVVVSPDKH

-89 WQTYQQ
+89 WREYQR
-95 PSAWKHE
+95 PEAWRYE

-113 TVAMDATERT
+113 TVAMDAGERT

-137 DYVKEFKLTIE
+137 DYVKEFGLVVE
-148 RNEWLDRAHG
+148 RDEWLDRAQG
-158 VEKQDGRIIAITTLS
+158 VEKRDGRITSLRTLS
-173 KRRFAGR
+173 GKTYRGR

-207 AFDETLNGIQLGH
+207 AFGETLNGIQLAH

-232 YVIEGDPKS
+232 YVVEGDPKS

-247 QNIPVGGQDGA
+247 QDIPVGGQDGA
-258 GDKKI
+258 GDRKI

-275 AANRVEFPQPPGYDP
+275 PANRVEFPRPPGYDP

-299 LAQGATHVFGK
+299 LAQGSTHVFGK

-342 YERRREIIAEHRQY
+342 YERRREIIAEHRRY

-364 ANDASVPAKIR
+364 ANDPSVPAKIR
-375 EGFAQWGLAKDEFT
+375 ESFAQWGLAKDEFA
-389 DNAHWPHQIYVREAR
+389 DNGHWPHQIYVREAR

-443 VKDAD
+443 VRDAD

-466 YPIEYGSI
+466 YPIDYGAL
-474 IPKKDQCT
+474 IPRKEQCA

-506 MILGQSAATAAS
+506 MILGQSAATAAA

-523 KIAVQ
+523 GVAVQ
-528 DVAYADLSAKLLAD
+528 DVPFADLSAKLLAD
-542 GQVLDRAAGPKAIR
+542 GQVLDRAAGPKAVR
-556 REGKEL
+556 RDAKEL
-562 PGITVDDADAKVTG
+562 PGVTVDDADAQLTG
-576 NWTESVASA
+576 TWTESTASPS
-585 AFIGTGYRHDSKG
+585 FIGTGYRHDAKG
-598 EHGPMTA
+598 EHGAVSA
-605 RFEAKLPKSGKYEVF
+605 RFETKLPKAGKYEVF
-620 LALVPNINR
+620 LALVPNANR
-629 ASNAPVTIAHAGG
+629 ASNATITVAHAGG
-642 NTVLKVNLRD
+642 ADVRRWNLRD
-652 KTANNLFSLGVYTF
+652 KTANGLLSLGTYGF
-666 DASQPASLT
+666 DEQHPAVVT
-675 IGNQGADGYVVIDAV
+675 ISNQGADGYVVIDAV
-690 NWVPKP
+690 NWQTR

>member
-1 MRRLLALFLALPCA
+1 MRRLLALLCTLPG
-15 LVAETP
+15 LLRAEAP
-21 PPTYD
+21 APTYD
-26 IVIYGGTSAA
+26 VVVYGGTSAA
-36 VIAAVQAKKMGKT
+36 IIAAVQAKKMGKT

-63 SGGLGFTD
+63 SGGLGWTD

-89 WQTYQQ
+89 WQAYQR
-95 PSAWKHE
+95 PEAWKHE
-102 AKEKFGNKGQG
+102 PREKFGNKGQG
-113 TVAMDATERT
+113 TVAMDAGSRT
-123 MWIFEPSVAEKVFE
+123 MWIFEPSVAEQVFE
-137 DYVKEFKLTIE
+137 GYVKEFGLVVE
-148 RNEWLDRAHG
+148 RDEWLDRAQG
-158 VEKQDGRIIAITTLS
+158 LAKTDGRITSLRTLS
-173 KRRFAGR
+173 GKTYRGR

-207 AFDETLNGIQLGH
+207 AFDETLNGIQLAH

-232 YVIEGDPKS
+232 YVVEGDPTS

-247 QNIPVGGQDGA
+247 QDIPVGGKDGA
-258 GDKKI
+258 GDRKI

-275 AANRVEFPQPPGYDP
+275 DANRLPFPRPAGYDP

-299 LAQGATHVFGK
+299 LQQGATHVFGK

-342 YERRREIIAEHRQY
+342 YERRREIVAEHRQY

-364 ANDASVPAKIR
+364 ANDPAVPAKIR
-375 EGFAQWGLAKDEFT
+375 EAFAQWGLAKDEFT
-389 DNAHWPHQIYVREAR
+389 DNGHWPHQIYVREAR

-410 VVNENHLKRK
+410 VVNENHLKRR

-466 YPIEYGSI
+466 YPIDYGALV
-474 IPKKDQCT
+474 PKKAECA

-506 MILGQSAATAAS
+506 MILGQSAATAAV
-518 LAIDQ
+518 LALDQ
-523 KIAVQ
+523 GVAVQ
-528 DVAYADLSAKLLAD
+528 DVPYADLSARLLDD
-542 GQVLDRAAGPKAIR
+542 GQILDKAAGPRPVR
-556 REGKEL
+556 RDPKEL
-562 PGITVDDADAKVTG
+562 PGITVDDADAKLTG
-576 NWTESVASA
+576 TWTESGASPA
-585 AFIGTGYRHDSKG
+585 YLGVGYRHDAKG
-598 EHGPMTA
+598 EHGAVTA
-605 RFEAKLPKSGKYEVF
+605 TFATPLPKAGKYEVF
-620 LALVPNINR
+620 LAVVPNANR
-629 ASNAPVTIAHAGG
+629 ATNAQVTVRHAAGS
-642 NTVLKVNLRD
+642 TEVAVNLS
-652 KTANNLFSLGVYTF
+652 KGPAGNLVSLGTYEF
-666 DASQPASLT
+666 AADQPASVT
-675 IGNQGADGYVVIDAV
+675 IGNAGANGFVVIDAV
-690 NWVPKP
+690 NWQAR

>member
-1 MRRLLALFLALPCA
+1 MRRLLALFCTLPAL
-15 LVAETP
+15 LRAEAPAT
-21 PPTYD
+21 TYD
-26 IVIYGGTSAA
+26 VVVYGGTSAA
-36 VIAAVQAKKMGKT
+36 IIAAVQAKKMGKS
-49 VIVISPDKH
+49 VIVVSPDRH

-63 SGGLGFTD
+63 SGGLGWTD

-77 IGGLSRDFYHRV
+77 IGGLARDFYHRV
-89 WQTYQQ
+89 WQAYQQ
-95 PSAWKHE
+95 PGAWKHE
-102 AKEKFGNKGQG
+102 AREKFGNKGQG
-113 TVAMDATERT
+113 TVAMDAGSRT

-137 DYVKEFKLTIE
+137 GYVKEFGLVVE
-148 RNEWLDRAHG
+148 RDEWLDRAQG
-158 VEKQDGRIIAITTLS
+158 VEKRDGRITSLRTLS
-173 KRRFAGR
+173 GKTYRGR

-198 YTFGREPNA
+198 YTFGREANA
-207 AFDETLNGIQLGH
+207 AFGETLNGIQLAH

-232 YVIEGDPKS
+232 YVVEGDPKS

-247 QNIPVGGQDGA
+247 QDVPVGGQDGA
-258 GDKKI
+258 ADKKI

-275 AANRVEFPQPPGYDP
+275 PANRVEFPRPPSYDP

-299 LAQGATHVFGK
+299 LAQGSTHVFGK

-364 ANDASVPAKIR
+364 ANDPSVPAKIR
-375 EGFAQWGLAKDEFT
+375 ESFAQWGLAKDEFT
-389 DNAHWPHQIYVREAR
+389 DNGHWPHQIYVREAR

-443 VKDAD
+443 VRDAD

-466 YPIEYGSI
+466 YPIDYGALT
-474 IPKKDQCT
+474 PKKEQCA

-506 MILGQSAATAAS
+506 MILGQSAATAAC
-518 LAIDQ
+518 LALDQ
-523 KIAVQ
+523 QVAVQ
-528 DVAYADLSAKLLAD
+528 DVPYPGLLARLQAD
-542 GQVLDRAAGPKAIR
+542 GQIVDRLVVRNTRKDGAP
-556 REGKEL
+556 L
-562 PGITVDDADAKVTG
+562 PGVTVDDADAQLTG
-576 NWTESVASA
+576 TWTESTASPS
-585 AFIGTGYRHDSKG
+585 FIGTGYRHDAKG
-598 EHGPMTA
+598 EHGAVSA
-605 RFEAKLPKSGKYEVF
+605 RFEAKLPKAGKYEVF
-620 LALVPNINR
+620 LALVPNPNR
-629 ASNAPVTIAHAGG
+629 ATNAEVRIEHAAGPS
-642 NTVLKVNLRD
+642 TRTVNLAKGPAD
-652 KTANNLFSLGVYTF
+652 NLVSLGTYDF
-666 DASQPASLT
+666 DGRTPAAVIVT
-675 IGNQGADGYVVIDAV
+675 NAGANGFVVVDAV
-690 NWVPKP
+690 NWQAR

>member
-1 MRRLLALFLALPCA
+1 MRRLLALLLALPCA
-15 LVAETP
+15 LVAEAP
-21 PPTYD
+21 QPTYD

-36 VIAAVQAKKMGKT
+36 IIAAVQAKKMGKT

-89 WQTYQQ
+89 WLAYQK
-95 PSAWKHE
+95 PEAWKHE

-113 TVAMDATERT
+113 TVAMDASERT

-137 DYVKEFKLTIE
+137 DYVKEHQLIVE
-148 RNEWLDRAHG
+148 RDEWLDRAQG
-158 VEKQDGRIIAITTLS
+158 VEKKDGRILAITTLS

-192 AAAGVS
+192 AAAGIT
-198 YTFGREPNA
+198 YTVGREANA

-232 YVIEGDPKS
+232 YVIEGDPTS

-247 QNIPVGGQDGA
+247 QDIPVGGQDGA

-263 QAYNFRMCLTKV
+263 QAYNFRMCLTKA

-375 EGFAQWGLAKDEFT
+375 EGFALWGLAKDEFT
-389 DNAHWPHQIYVREAR
+389 DNGNWPHQIYVREAR
-404 RMTADV
+404 RMTSDLTI
-410 VVNENHLKRK
+410 NENHLKRQT
-420 IPTPRSVG
+420 PSPRSVG

-466 YPIEYGSI
+466 YPIDYGTLV
-474 IPKKDQCT
+474 PKRAQCA

-506 MILGQSAATAAS
+506 MILGQSAATAACQ
-518 LAIDQ
+518 AIDQ
-523 KIAVQ
+523 QVAVQ
-528 DVAYADLSAKLLAD
+528 DVPYPGLLARLQAD
-542 GQVLDRAAGPKAIR
+542 GQIVDRVGPPKAPH
-556 REGKEL
+556 REPKDL
-562 PGITVDDADAKVTG
+562 PGVTVDDDDAQLTG
-576 NWTESVASA
+576 TWTASTASA
-585 AFIGTGYRHDSKG
+585 SYVGQGYRHDAKG
-598 EHGPMTA
+598 AHGPTSA
-605 RFEAKLPKSGKYEVF
+605 RFEAKLPKAGRYEVF
-620 LALVPNINR
+620 LAVVPNANR
-629 ASNAPVTIAHAGG
+629 ATNAKVTLEQAGQ
-642 NTVLKVNLRD
+642 TVTQKVDLT
-652 KTANNLFSLGVYTF
+652 KGPANHLLSLGTYDFTN
-666 DASQPASLT
+666 DTPAAVIVS
-675 IGNQGADGYVVIDAV
+675 NEGADGFVVIDAV
-690 NWVPKP
+690 NWLAR

>member
-1 MRRLLALFLALPCA
+1 MRRLLALFCTLPAL
-15 LVAETP
+15 LRAEAP
-21 PPTYD
+21 APTYD
-26 IVIYGGTSAA
+26 VVVYGGTSAA
-36 VIAAVQAKKMGKT
+36 IIAAVQAKTMGKT
-49 VIVISPDKH
+49 VIVVSPDRH

-63 SGGLGFTD
+63 SGGLGWTD

-77 IGGLSRDFYHRV
+77 IGGLARDFYHRV
-89 WQTYQQ
+89 WQAYQQ
-95 PSAWKHE
+95 PGAWKHE
-102 AKEKFGNKGQG
+102 AREKFGNKGQG
-113 TVAMDATERT
+113 TVAMDAGSRT
-123 MWIFEPSVAEKVFE
+123 MWIFEPSVAEQVFE
-137 DYVKEFKLTIE
+137 GYVKEFGLLVE
-148 RNEWLDRAHG
+148 RDEWLDRAQG
-158 VEKQDGRIIAITTLS
+158 VAKTDGRITSLRTLS
-173 KRRFAGR
+173 GKTYRGR

-198 YTFGREPNA
+198 YTFGREANA
-207 AFDETLNGIQLGH
+207 AFGETLNGIQLAH

-232 YVIEGDPKS
+232 YVVEGDPKS

-247 QNIPVGGQDGA
+247 QDVPVGGQDGA
-258 GDKKI
+258 ADKKI

-275 AANRVEFPQPPGYDP
+275 PANRVDFPRPPGYDP

-299 LAQGATHVFGK
+299 LAQGSTHVFGK

-356 QQGYLYFL
+356 QQGYLFFL
-364 ANDASVPAKIR
+364 ANDPSVPAKIR
-375 EGFAQWGLAKDEFT
+375 ESFAQWGLAKDEFT
-389 DNAHWPHQIYVREAR
+389 DNGHWPHQIYVREAR

-443 VKDAD
+443 VRDAD

-466 YPIEYGSI
+466 YPIDYGALT
-474 IPKKDQCT
+474 PKKEQCA

-506 MILGQSAATAAS
+506 MILGQSAATAAC
-518 LAIDQ
+518 LALDQ
-523 KIAVQ
+523 QVAVQ
-528 DVAYADLSAKLLAD
+528 DVPYPGLLARLQAD
-542 GQVLDRAAGPKAIR
+542 GQIVDRLVVRNARKDGSA
-556 REGKEL
+556 L
-562 PGITVDDADAKVTG
+562 PGVTVDDADAQLTG
-576 NWTESVASA
+576 TWTESTASPS
-585 AFIGTGYRHDSKG
+585 FIGTGYRHDAKG
-598 EHGPMTA
+598 EHGAVSA
-605 RFEAKLPKSGKYEVF
+605 RFEAKLPKAGKYEVF
-620 LALVPNINR
+620 LALVPNPNR
-629 ASNAPVTIAHAGG
+629 ATNAEVRIEHAAGP
-642 NTVLKVNLRD
+642 TTRTVNLAKGPAD
-652 KTANNLFSLGVYTF
+652 NLVSLGTYDF
-666 DASQPASLT
+666 DGRTPAAVIVT
-675 IGNQGADGYVVIDAV
+675 NAGANGFVVVDAV
-690 NWVPKP
+690 NWQAR